1 MILEI
6 LGEGFTLVGEAADGT
21 TALQVVEQVQP
32 DVVLMDLRMPGMDGL
47 ETIRQIHARWPQI
60 AIIILTTYNEDVLMM
75 HGLRAGACSYLLKD
89 TTSETLF
96 QTIRSAARGE
106 TLLQP
111 EILTRLLSQT
121 SSSAS
126 LSLAVSPSGTIDL
139 TEREREVLAGVAQ
152 DERSKEIALRLG
164 ITTHT
169 VATHLTN
176 IYAKLGVDSRI
187 SAVVVAIER
196 GLLPRHKH
204 TQ

>member
-1 MILEI
+1 
-6 LGEGFTLVGEAADGT
+6 
-21 TALQVVEQVQP
+21 
-32 DVVLMDLRMPGMDGL
+32 
-47 ETIRQIHARWPQI
+47 
-60 AIIILTTYNEDVLMM
+60 
-75 HGLRAGACSYLLKD
+75 LLKD
-89 TTSETLF
+89 TTSDTLF

-106 TLLQP
+106 TLLQS
-111 EILTRLLSQT
+111 EIMTRLLSQA

-126 LSLAVSPSGTIDL
+126 LPLAVSPPGTIAL
-139 TEREREVLAGVAQ
+139 TEREREILAEVAQ
-152 DERSKEIALRLG
+152 GERSKEIALRLG

-176 IYAKLGVDSRI
+176 IYAKLGVDSRT